1 MQWCTMYIVQY
12 VQYVQYVFSA
22 RHNLYVYIH
31 TTPTVRGSA
40 LEQRFRF
47 FLGQCIL
54 VGVPL
59 YIFYHYHLEIGFFF
73 VQQCPTLLVVLH
85 TYFFH
90 SSYCKKQFLRN
101 KRQDR
106 QWVIK
111 NIKGSRICSSFK
123 NISLGFV
130 THGPVS
136 KHAFRLNE
144 NCSVRLDV

>member
-1 MQWCTMYIVQY
+1 MQCPNNNLKLCKKASLQRPKNNLNLCKKSWLKQMQWCTMYIVQY

-59 YIFYHYHLEIGFFF
+59 YIFYHNHLEIGFFF

-90 SSYCKKQFLRN
+90 TSYCNKQFLRN

-106 QWVIK
+106 Q
-111 NIKGSRICSSFK
+111 
-123 NISLGFV
+123 
-130 THGPVS
+130 
-136 KHAFRLNE
+136 
-144 NCSVRLDV
+144 